1 MGKYSFKY
9 GNEKLYAEIDD
20 NDIIHTLVPKDTE
33 FIKDIEAEV
42 KKVLDNPIGTKPLKE
57 IVNKGEKIAII
68 VSDITRAWIKTEQFL
83 IHIVNYLSN
92 EGIND
97 EDMFIV
103 IALGGHRKSTEEEMI
118 AIVGKEVY
126 ERLSVYDHECED
138 ENELV
143 YLGESSRKTPI
154 YLNKKVHEA
163 DRVILTGG
171 IVFHLFAGFGGG
183 AKGILP
189 GVVGIKTIQANHRL
203 CFNEGS
209 CSGMNMD
216 VASNRVYGNPV
227 REDMNE
233 VCGIANPDF
242 LFNVSLDI
250 EGNFMKFVGGHY
262 EEAWLEGCES
272 IRNLYGVPIQSEADI
287 IIASAGGYPK
297 DINLYQTI
305 KTIENALYGGK
316 ENSVLILLSEC
327 IEGLGADEFAG
338 WFKYKTLEEME
349 TALKE
354 NFTVP
359 GFIAYKTAF
368 TSIHRKLILIS
379 SLDDELVK
387 EFNMIPCHDLDEA
400 VKIAY
405 EICGCDDH
413 KITLMPY
420 GGNTLPI
427 SL

>member
-9 GNEKLYAEIDD
+9 GKDKLHAEIEE
-20 NDIIHTLVPKDTE
+20 NNIIHTLLPRDTE
-33 FIKDIEAEV
+33 IITDIEAEV
-42 KKVLDNPIGTKPLKE
+42 IKVLDNPVGTEPLKN
-57 IVNKGEKIAII
+57 IIKQGEKVAIV
-68 VSDITRAWIKTEQFL
+68 VSDVTRLWIKTNDFL
-83 IHIVNYLSN
+83 VHIINYLSKSGVSDDN
-92 EGIND
+92 
-97 EDMFIV
+97 MFIV
-103 IALGGHRKSTEEEMI
+103 IALGGHRKSTEKEMI
-118 AIVGKEVY
+118 SIVGKEVY
-126 ERLSVYDHECED
+126 SRLKVYNHESED
-138 ENELV
+138 LNELV

-154 YLNKKVHEA
+154 YLNKKIHEA
-163 DRVILTGG
+163 DRIILTGG

-183 AKGILP
+183 AKAILP
-189 GVVGIKTIQANHRL
+189 GVVGLKTIQANHRL
-203 CFNEGS
+203 CFNEGIS
-209 CSGMNMD
+209 GGMNMD
-216 VASNRVYGNPV
+216 VGSNLVKGNPV

-233 VCGIANPDF
+233 VCGIVNPDF

-262 EEAWLEGCES
+262 EKAWLEGCKS

-305 KTIENALYGGK
+305 KTVENAIYGGK
-316 ENSVLILLSEC
+316 EGSVLILLSEC
-327 IEGLGADEFAG
+327 IEGLGADEFAD

-349 TALKE
+349 KALKE

-359 GFIAYKTAF
+359 GFIAYKVAF

-379 SLDDELVK
+379 SLEDSIVK
-387 EFNMIPCHDLDEA
+387 SFNMIPCHDLDEA
-400 VKIAY
+400 VKMAY
-405 EICGCDDH
+405 DLCECDNP

-427 SL
+427 SI

>member
-9 GNEKLYAEIDD
+9 GNEKLHTEMDD
-20 NDIIHTLVPKDTE
+20 RNIIYTLVPKEIE
-33 FIKDIEAEV
+33 FITDIEAEV
-42 KKVLDNPIGTKPLKE
+42 KKVLDNPIGTKPLKD
-57 IVNKGEKIAII
+57 IVNRGEKVAIV
-68 VSDITRAWIKTEQFL
+68 VSDITRAWIKTDKFL

-92 EGIND
+92 AGIND
-97 EDMFIV
+97 EDMFVV
-103 IALGGHRKSTEEEMI
+103 IALGGHRKSTEEEMV
-118 AIVGKEVY
+118 AIVGQEVY
-126 ERLSVYDHECED
+126 DRLKVYDHECED

-143 YLGESSRKTPI
+143 YLGESSRNTPI
-154 YLNKKVHEA
+154 YLNKRVHEA

-203 CFNEGS
+203 CFNEGV

-233 VCGIANPDF
+233 VCGIVAPDF

-262 EEAWLEGCES
+262 EKAWFEGCES

-305 KTIENALYGGK
+305 KTIENAIYGGK
-316 ENSVLILLSEC
+316 EDSVLILLSEC
-327 IEGLGADEFAG
+327 IEGLGAEEFAG
-338 WFKYKTLEEME
+338 WFEYKTLDAME

-359 GFIAYKTAF
+359 GFIAYKIAF

-387 EFNMIPCHDLDEA
+387 GFNMIPCHNLDEA
-400 VKIAY
+400 VKMAH
-405 EICGCDDH
+405 EICGYEDP
-413 KITLMPY
+413 KMTLMPY